1 MIYIDWTLTAQ
12 FLGVFVSLLA
22 VISALYIAWA
32 AKSSNVI
39 AYLDSPEGSIAVDF
53 IVKNIGARPAYDVE
67 IHGFDFDKLTTSD
80 LKQHAEG
87 SFISNGI
94 PLLAPDCQRKTT
106 VAITRELNDQL
117 KEDKIEIKISYRK
130 PIFTWKM
137 KRTEAFVLDFYS
149 FFSTVYLSKE
159 NPVVKQLKGI
169 EKNIKEVDKTLNR
182 IGEYLFYEE

>member
-1 MIYIDWTLTAQ
+1 MIDIDWTLTAQ

-39 AYLDSPEGSIAVDF
+39 AYLDSPEESTAVDF
-53 IVKNIGARPAYDVE
+53 IVKNIGDRPAYDIE
-67 IHGFDFDKLTTSD
+67 IHGFDFDKLTTND
-80 LKQHAEG
+80 LRQHAKD

-106 VAITRELNDQL
+106 VAIAKELNDQL
-117 KEDKIEIKISYRK
+117 KKDKIEVKISYRK
-130 PIFTWKM
+130 PIFAWKI

-159 NPVVKQLKGI
+159 NPVVEQLKGI
-169 EKNIKEVDKTLNR
+169 EKNIREVDKTLNR
-182 IGEYLFYEE
+182 IEECLSNEE